1 MNEKNH
7 LPMIGVGPVIV
18 IPQILLTAAGIVLSQ
33 LGVLDFVN
41 TDMFKIPFAII
52 GIIMILLG
60 IYMWISANFKVKVD
74 SYIKENRL
82 ATTGV
87 YGIVRNPIYSAILM
101 ACTGAILL
109 SGDLILFLIPVICW
123 AYMTLMLKK
132 TEEKWLLKLY
142 GKEYTDYC
150 GRVNRCIPWFPKK
163 R

>member
-87 YGIVRNPIYSAILM
+87 YGIVRNPIYR
-101 ACTGAILL
+101 LL
-109 SGDLILFLIPVICW
+109 RQSQPLHSVVSEKTVI
-123 AYMTLMLKK
+123 
-132 TEEKWLLKLY
+132 
-142 GKEYTDYC
+142 
-150 GRVNRCIPWFPKK
+150 
-163 R
+163 